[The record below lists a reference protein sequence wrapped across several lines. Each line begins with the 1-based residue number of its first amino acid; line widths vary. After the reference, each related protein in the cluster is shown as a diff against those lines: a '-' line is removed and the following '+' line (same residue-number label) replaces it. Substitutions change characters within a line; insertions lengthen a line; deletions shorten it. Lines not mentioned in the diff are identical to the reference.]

1 MKLSFYITPEGKLP
15 DTIRVRLQQV
25 IPTFAGKRMTL
36 ELKEYQEKRSLD
48 QNALLW
54 SKINPH
60 VRMVRFNFGDPV
72 TMEQVHEDLLAEFAP
87 TVECKK
93 LDGTLYSRPMRSKE
107 MSVKQFNDYVTA
119 ICARMAEFGE
129 PIVIKDNT
137 YAT

>member
-1 MKLSFYITPEGKLP
+1 MKLTFIITPDGKLP
-15 DTIRVRLQQV
+15 EGIRTTLQRV

-36 ELKEYQEKRSLD
+36 ELREYQEKRSLD

-54 SKINPH
+54 SCINPH

-72 TMEQVHEDLLAEFAP
+72 TIEQVHEDLLAEFAP

-93 LDGTLYSRPMRSKE
+93 LDGTTYTRPMRSKE

-119 ICARMAEFGE
+119 IQARMAQFGE
-129 PIVIKDNT
+129 PIVIKDSS
-137 YAT
+137 YA